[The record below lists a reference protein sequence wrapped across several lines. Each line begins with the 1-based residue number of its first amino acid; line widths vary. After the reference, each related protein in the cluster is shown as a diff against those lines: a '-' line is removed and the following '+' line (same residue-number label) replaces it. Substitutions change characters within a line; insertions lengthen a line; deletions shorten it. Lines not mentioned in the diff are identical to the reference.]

1 MKKKENNQV
10 KPLDERQNAIAN
22 KATVCGYI
30 FLVIFL
36 LAVTIYKIAT
46 TSEAGW
52 ELFAIICSG
61 MVILIAR
68 SIMGDVEQPLDYKN
82 HPLPTG
88 ISKAERLARIKD
100 YAVRSVFFGAPFA
113 VMDILM
119 MLYAT
124 NDEFPE
130 KQLAEVIF
138 PSLGKGA
145 TIAVTAVISF
155 IGAFIISFIFDYLI
169 GEFYKIKRY
178 NKMIAELDDEE
189 DDE

>member
-10 KPLDERQNAIAN
+10 KPLDERQSAITN
-22 KATVCGYI
+22 KAIVFAYL
-30 FLVIFL
+30 FLVLCL
-36 LAVTIYKIAT
+36 LIATIYKIAT

-82 HPLPTG
+82 RPLPTG
-88 ISKAERLARIKD
+88 NSKPERIARIKD
-100 YAVRSVFFGAPFA
+100 YVVRSVFFGATFA
-113 VMDILM
+113 VMDILL
-119 MLYAT
+119 MLFGEK
-124 NDEFPE
+124 EFTDME
-130 KQLAEVIF
+130 LTEVIF

-155 IGAFIISFIFDYLI
+155 ASGFIISFIFDYLI
-169 GEFYKIKRY
+169 GEFYKVKRY
-178 NKMIAELDDEE
+178 NKMIAELDEE
-189 DDE
+189 DDEK